1 MSAHEWQAPGPHDK
15 RSPCPVL
22 NALANHGYLPR
33 SGENISKGQLSKG
46 LKEGLNIS
54 SVLATILTYF
64 SFFRIDKLF
73 AKTLNLDDLNQHNKI
88 EHDVSL
94 TRKDFYFGD
103 NHTIDPELIDL
114 LLNQNIDGKMNQES
128 FSKIHWIRFNHSK
141 EFNPTFSY
149 TIERKLES
157 AGESILILRI
167 IGANTNHEIDVE
179 KLEVL
184 LKHERFPDGW
194 RKADKMVGAW
204 AIISG
209 IRSILNRFDQLEKE
223 QNKQK
228 AT

>member
-1 MSAHEWQAPGPHDK
+1 MSAHDWQAPGPHDK

-22 NALANHGYLPR
+22 NTLANHGYLPR
-33 SGENISKGQLSKG
+33 SGENISKSHFVKG
-46 LKEGLNIS
+46 LQEGLNVS

-64 SFFRIDKLF
+64 GFFRIDKFF
-73 AKTLNLDDLNQHNKI
+73 AKTINLDDLNQHNKI

-94 TRKDFYFGD
+94 SRKDFYFGD

-128 FSKIHWIRFNHSK
+128 FAKIHWIRVNNSK
-141 EFNPTFSY
+141 EFNPTLSY
-149 TIERKLES
+149 TAERKMQS
-157 AGESILILRI
+157 AGEPILILKI

-179 KLEVL
+179 NLEIL
-184 LKHERFPDGW
+184 LKHERFPEGW
-194 RKADKMVGAW
+194 RKADKTVGVW

-209 IRSILNRFDQLEKE
+209 MRSIQKRYDQLEKE

-228 AT
+228 AN